1 MEKISDKQSYFKI
14 IKVLYFIDFFD
25 FYSIRSSLNISIFFS
40 STNFL
45 LCRIIILYM
54 TLQLIF
60 VEN

>member
-14 IKVLYFIDFFD
+14 IKVLYFIEFFD
-25 FYSIRSSLNISIFFS
+25 YSIRSSLNINIFS
-40 STNFL
+40 SPTNFL
-45 LCRIIILYM
+45 LCRNIVLYM